1 MSRIEEILPPTAE
14 QVELAR
20 RHAYALFR
28 LRPLRFSSF
37 VATIRPLPEM
47 GHPLDHDVE
56 LSVRTRKELEAADD
70 LRRFADWALGSTEL
84 DYLRRDVPTSGTG

>member
-1 MSRIEEILPPTAE
+1 VRRLRAIERIPPLSPE

-28 LRPLRFSSF
+28 LRPTRFTSF
-37 VATIRPLPEM
+37 LATIRPLEEM

-56 LSVRTRKELEAADD
+56 IRVRTREELERAED
-70 LRRFADWALGSTEL
+70 LRRFAEWATESREL
-84 DYLRRDVPTSGTG
+84 DYLEPGS